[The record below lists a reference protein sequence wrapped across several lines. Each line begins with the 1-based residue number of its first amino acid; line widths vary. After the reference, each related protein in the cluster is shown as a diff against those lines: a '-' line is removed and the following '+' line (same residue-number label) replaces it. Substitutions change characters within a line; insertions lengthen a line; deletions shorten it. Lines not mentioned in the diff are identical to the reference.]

1 MANIINRQQTFSTNG
16 TVTAAGLH
24 NLIDT
29 ALVNSAII
37 KNQQE
42 ITTIGTAD
50 LLLIAPDSVDASLAP
65 RKVTVQNLF
74 DDGLTA
80 GTFTT
85 LNLTGALTY
94 GTATGN
100 RTVSTS
106 ATITTGTIPN
116 LTAGTT
122 TSTAATITNGT
133 ITNGTIATALIPT
146 LTAGTTTGTAGIF
159 TSGTV
164 TTLNSTTGTIA
175 TLNSTT
181 GTIATLNSTTGTIPT
196 LVATTLITTGTGT
209 AAAPAIVPTGDTNTG
224 IFFPAADTIAFAEGG
239 TEGMRIDSSGN
250 VGIGTA
256 SPRGKLDVSGDV
268 YVAGGNQIQI
278 TGSPGT
284 TGLQLFGQDAAESL
298 IGTMSSQ
305 SLVLRTN
312 ATERLRIDS
321 SGVFYVN
328 KTSTNT
334 VSQSIISGGTANAL
348 ECETSSSA
356 SYPFL
361 AINTATSGSNR
372 FVYFGTE
379 AGGSSQR
386 GFIDY
391 NRGSNV
397 TRYSTTSDARLKNI
411 IGDSSGEESI
421 SILKN
426 TKIRDYTWKEDK
438 SAKVNVG
445 VIAQELHNV
454 FKGAVSV
461 GNQITR
467 KDSNGND
474 VIDEEPWGVDKTAFT
489 FHLIS
494 GWQSHEK
501 IIQEL
506 KLENNSLKARL
517 EALEAK

>member
-1 MANIINRQQTFSTNG
+1 
-16 TVTAAGLH
+16 
-24 NLIDT
+24 
-29 ALVNSAII
+29 
-37 KNQQE
+37 
-42 ITTIGTAD
+42 
-50 LLLIAPDSVDASLAP
+50 
-65 RKVTVQNLF
+65 VQ
-74 DDGLTA
+74 
-80 GTFTT
+80 
-85 LNLTGALTY
+85 
-94 GTATGN
+94 
-100 RTVSTS
+100 
-106 ATITTGTIPN
+106 
-116 LTAGTT
+116 
-122 TSTAATITNGT
+122 
-133 ITNGTIATALIPT
+133 T
-146 LTAGTTTGTAGIF
+146 LTASTANISQGSAIL
-159 TSGTV
+159 TQ
-164 TTLNSTTGTIA
+164 GTIA

-181 GTIATLNSTTGTIPT
+181 GTIAGLSATTSTFLGTI
-196 LVATTLITTGTGT
+196 TGS
-209 AAAPAIVPTGDTNTG
+209 TNVINIG
-224 IFFPAADTIAFAEGG
+224 SGQVYKDA
-239 TEGMRIDSSGN
+239 SGN
-250 VGIGTA
+250 VGIGITNPQQLLAVGNGTDQIGAGISGAVSTLYLGTPSNASGGIKRISYERNTGNLNFIGGTVA
-256 SPRGKLDVSGDV
+256 SPSNQVTLDNNGSVGI
-268 YVAGGNQIQI
+268 AGGSVSI
-278 TGSPGT
+278 TRASADYNVIALVNTSGVEV
-284 TGLQLFGQDAAESL
+284 QLNANGNTE
-298 IGTMSSQ
+298 GN
-305 SLVLRTN
+305 LRTVTN
-312 ATERLRIDS
+312 HPLSFTTNNIERVRIDS
-321 SGVFYVN
+321 TGVFYVN
-328 KTSTNT
+328 ETSTNT
-334 VSQSIISGGTANAL
+334 VSQSIISGGTANVL

-426 TKIRDYTWKEDK
+426 TKIRDYTWKEDE

-506 KLENNSLKARL
+506 KSTIQGSYLSSDITEEGWETWRDFICEGDSSKIFVADP
-517 EALEAK
+517 

>member
-1 MANIINRQQTFSTNG
+1 VVNIGSGQIY
-16 TVTAAGLH
+16 
-24 NLIDT
+24 
-29 ALVNSAII
+29 
-37 KNQQE
+37 K
-42 ITTIGTAD
+42 
-50 LLLIAPDSVDASLAP
+50 DA
-65 RKVTVQNLF
+65 
-74 DDGLTA
+74 
-80 GTFTT
+80 
-85 LNLTGALTY
+85 
-94 GTATGN
+94 
-100 RTVSTS
+100 
-106 ATITTGTIPN
+106 
-116 LTAGTT
+116 
-122 TSTAATITNGT
+122 
-133 ITNGTIATALIPT
+133 
-146 LTAGTTTGTAGIF
+146 
-159 TSGTV
+159 
-164 TTLNSTTGTIA
+164 
-175 TLNSTT
+175 
-181 GTIATLNSTTGTIPT
+181 
-196 LVATTLITTGTGT
+196 
-209 AAAPAIVPTGDTNTG
+209 
-224 IFFPAADTIAFAEGG
+224 
-239 TEGMRIDSSGN
+239 SGN
-250 VGIGTA
+250 VGIGTT
-256 SPRGKLDVSGDV
+256 SPAYKLDVSGAVRINSAFANLTLTDT
-268 YVAGGNQIQI
+268 
-278 TGSPGT
+278 TGGT
-284 TGLQLFGQDAAESL
+284 TTGGFIRYISNGTSGAYSYQINTAAAGDFTTA
-298 IGTMSSQ
+298 INAYTISS
-305 SLVLRTN
+305 
-312 ATERLRIDS
+312 A
-321 SGVFYVN
+321 GVFCVN